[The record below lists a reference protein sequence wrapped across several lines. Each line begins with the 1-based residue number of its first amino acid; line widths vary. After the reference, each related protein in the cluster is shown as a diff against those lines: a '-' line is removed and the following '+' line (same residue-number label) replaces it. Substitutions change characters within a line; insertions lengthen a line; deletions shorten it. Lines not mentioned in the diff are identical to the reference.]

1 MMDTAPPVHPAP
13 SSYTALSPIAPRARV
28 QGIDIA
34 RGIALLGIILVNA
47 RFFFLPFMWAA
58 EPNGLPADH
67 PHPVNTL
74 DLIVR
79 DAVNAFCTFK
89 FISTFSILF
98 GFGLSQQIE
107 RARAAGQS
115 RWPFMLRRLGLM
127 LAIGLVHGLFVW
139 YGDILA
145 IYAVVG
151 TVVVAAAS
159 LSDRWLR
166 RIVITLAVLTLTLT
180 TLIGALQLQFA
191 RGTSA
196 QRVDAEVRAVERSD
210 AAEQQPASAEPPP
223 RGFAAMMKANFDPK
237 SQIWISAEIAAFQ
250 QGPWLDALAFR
261 SASYAFAVVAAI
273 FSYGWHVLLMML
285 IGVLFQRSALFTPD
299 AAPRR
304 WRFIRVGLSIGLPCA
319 IASVLPHWIWGRSDG
334 MATFMEGSLLVVSA
348 LTLPLAY
355 APLIVEVGPRL
366 PAFIREPLAAT
377 GRMALTIYLCES
389 IVCTALASWWG
400 LGLFATMND
409 AQFTLLTATV
419 WVVLV
424 GVAFAWRRL
433 LGDGPVERLWRAA
446 SYGSR
451 PEACGGRAS
460 C

>member
-1 MMDTAPPVHPAP
+1 MMSASPPVN
-13 SSYTALSPIAPRARV
+13 TATPTHAALAPIAPRARV

-58 EPNGLPADH
+58 EPNGVPADH
-67 PHPVNTL
+67 PNPVNTL
-74 DLIVR
+74 DLLVR
-79 DAVNAFCTFK
+79 DAVNALCTFK

-98 GFGLSQQIE
+98 GFGLSQQIA

-145 IYAVVG
+145 IYAVIG

-180 TLIGALQLQFA
+180 TLVGALRLAF
-191 RGTSA
+191 GTSA
-196 QRVDAEVRAVERSD
+196 QRVDAEVRAVEPSD
-210 AAEQQPASAEPPP
+210 AAEHQEATEAPPP
-223 RGFAAMMKANFDPK
+223 RGFDAMMKANFDPN
-237 SQIWISAEIAAFQ
+237 SRIWISAEIAAFQ
-250 QGPWLDALAFR
+250 QGPWLDAMAFR

-285 IGVLFQRSALFTPD
+285 IGVLLQRSSFFSPD
-299 AAPRR
+299 AAHAR

-334 MATFMEGSLLVVSA
+334 MATFLEGSLLVVSA

-389 IVCTALASWWG
+389 ILCTALASWWG
-400 LGLFATMND
+400 FGLFGTMND
-409 AQFTLLTATV
+409 AQFTLLAATV

-451 PEACGGRAS
+451 PKACGGRAS